1 MHVLFYLNIIM
12 HIYFTLD
19 IEVEFSSS
27 SYIGSESL
35 KGVPVTL
42 VITKGTINDGE
53 EIVVNIVATS
63 HSPVSAEGIYLYV
76 IVVNMHVCATTYVY
90 A

>member
-1 MHVLFYLNIIM
+1 M
-12 HIYFTLD
+12 HILFHISFNMLTLD

-53 EIVVNIVATS
+53 EIEVNIVATS
-63 HSPVSAEGIYLYV
+63 HSPVSAEGIYIPIMLLQSICMCV
-76 IVVNMHVCATTYVY
+76 
-90 A
+90 